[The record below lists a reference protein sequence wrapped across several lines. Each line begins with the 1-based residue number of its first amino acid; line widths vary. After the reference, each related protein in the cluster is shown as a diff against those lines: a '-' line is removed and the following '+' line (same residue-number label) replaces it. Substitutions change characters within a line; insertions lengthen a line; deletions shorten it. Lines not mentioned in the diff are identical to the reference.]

1 MSFLMKNGILSKLY
15 KLSICAFFALM
26 LLFPT
31 PSLNGAKRGLLL
43 WFNTVLPTLLPFII
57 ISSLIV
63 KLNIAYTLC
72 RFLHPLIGRLFKV
85 SKNACYPIV
94 MGFLSG
100 IPMGAKTSADLVNER
115 KITREEGLFLSI
127 MCNNA
132 SPMFVL
138 GYIALT
144 ELNLPNLKLPIVLIL
159 YGSSIVTALIFR
171 RFYTFFTHETYN
183 IIVPKQTVATLTAGK
198 VYAQSMDI
206 TETKR
211 HRTFKIDIGMI
222 DSVIMNSFEVIT
234 RIGGYII
241 LFSILAQILLS
252 IEPIHETIRMIM
264 VGIFEIT
271 LGIDTIA
278 SSSLPHVTKIVLI
291 LTITAF
297 GGFSGIAQ
305 TKSVFADSGLSIR
318 SYIKAKIVNSI
329 ITLCFALLYVKFVL
343 HY

>member
-1 MSFLMKNGILSKLY
+1 MSFLNHSKILSKLY
-15 KLSICAFFALM
+15 KLCICAFLVLM

-43 WFNTVLPTLLPFII
+43 WFNTILPTLLPFII

-63 KLNIAYTLC
+63 KLNIANALS
-72 RFLHPLIGRLFKV
+72 RILHPFIGRIFRV

-94 MGFLSG
+94 LGFLSG
-100 IPMGAKTSADLVNER
+100 IPMGAKTSADMVSEH
-115 KITREEGLFLSI
+115 KITKDEGQFLAI

-144 ELNLPNLKLPIVLIL
+144 ELNLPNLKLPIILIL
-159 YGSSIVTALIFR
+159 YGSSILTACLFR
-171 RFYTFFTHETYN
+171 KFHTFFTHHTYN
-183 IIVPKQTVATLTAGK
+183 NILIDTSITPGK
-198 VYAQSMDI
+198 VYAQSTDVSDI
-206 TETKR
+206 KK
-211 HRTFKIDIGMI
+211 HRGFKIDISMV
-222 DSVIMNSFEVIT
+222 DTVIMNSFEIIT
-234 RIGGYII
+234 RVGGYII

-252 IEPIHETIRMIM
+252 IEPIQEIIRMIL

-271 LGIDTIA
+271 IGIDTIA
-278 SSSLPHVTKIVLI
+278 TSTLSNGTKIVLI
-291 LTITAF
+291 LAITSF
-297 GGFSGIAQ
+297 GGFSSIAQ

-318 SYIKAKIVNSI
+318 SYIKAKIVNSL
-329 ITLCFALLYVKFVL
+329 ITLCFAFIYVKLVL

>member
-1 MSFLMKNGILSKLY
+1 MSFFLRNGILSKLY
-15 KLSICAFFALM
+15 KLCICAFLALM

-31 PSLNGAKRGLLL
+31 PSLNGAKRGVLL
-43 WFNTVLPTLLPFII
+43 WFNIVLPTLLPFII

-63 KLNIAYTLC
+63 KLNIAFSLC
-72 RFLHPLIGRLFKV
+72 NLLHPLIGRLFSV

-127 MCNNA
+127 LCNNA

-144 ELNLPNLKLPIVLIL
+144 ELNLPGLKLPIILIL
-159 YGSSIVTALIFR
+159 YGSSIVSACLFR
-171 RFYTFFTHETYN
+171 RFYTFFTHETYQTV
-183 IIVPKQTVATLTAGK
+183 IPKQSVVARTAGK
-198 VYAQSMDI
+198 VYMQS
-206 TETKR
+206 TEVAPTKR
-211 HRTFKIDIGMI
+211 HRTFKIDISMV

-252 IEPIHETIRMIM
+252 IEPIHETIRMIT

-278 SSSLPHVTKIVLI
+278 SSSLSHATKIVLI
-291 LTITAF
+291 LTITSF

-318 SYIKAKIVNSI
+318 FYIKAKIVNSL